1 MNRLAVLIGL
11 WLALG
16 IELALRQTLGLSDS
30 AGGAGGPSVVFAF
43 VACIAAFGPATGVLW
58 VAFCGGLLVDL
69 TWSVALW
76 NQGSVSGVGQVTFLG
91 PHALGYVV
99 GAWVI
104 LNVRRA
110 FVRRIPLA
118 VAVLAVVGAVLMQF
132 STLCILLLR
141 DAIDPAVSLPPQGFV
156 RIIGALYTGVP
167 ALLIAASLRFLLPLL
182 GLPDPYDKRT
192 MYGRGT

>member
-1 MNRLAVLIGL
+1 MNRLAVLVGL
-11 WLALG
+11 WLSLG
-16 IELALRQTLGLSDS
+16 MELALRQTLGLSDS
-30 AGGAGGPSVVFAF
+30 AGGVGGPSVVFAF
-43 VACIAAFGPATGVLW
+43 VACIAAFGPATAVLW

-91 PHALGYVV
+91 PHALGYLV
-99 GAWVI
+99 GAWAI
-104 LNVRRA
+104 LKTRRV

-118 VAVLAVVGAVLMQF
+118 VAVLAVLGAVLMQVA
-132 STLCILLLR
+132 TLCILLLR
-141 DAIDPAVSLPPQGFV
+141 DAIDPAVALPPQGVV
-156 RIIGALYTGVP
+156 RVIGALYTGVP
-167 ALLIAASLRFLLPLL
+167 ALLIAACLRFLLPLL